1 MEDYKDIVEEEKKYK
16 PKLFTFPNWE
26 EGCAVFDFEELMP
39 ENLLVLCVKATHDP
53 DQAKSDRHR
62 VYIWRG
68 AEFFDEEEEMGS
80 VKDFINKS
88 MEQYWGCS

>member
-1 MEDYKDIVEEEKKYK
+1 MADYKDIVEEEQKLK
-16 PKLFTFPNWE
+16 PKLYTFPNWE
-26 EGCAVFDFEELMP
+26 EGCAVFDFEELMG
-39 ENLLVLCVKATHDP
+39 ENLLLLCVKATHDP

-80 VKDFINKS
+80 VKDFINRA
-88 MEQYWGCS
+88 ME